1 MEIFLGLFILSFWVN
16 ALLFVPFINF
26 LYKISFQRKK
36 QDTLDLFGKLT
47 PIFNKLH
54 QKKTGTPIGG
64 GLLVILTT
72 SSLSLFTL
80 ILFHYFWVPITPS
93 YPLKEELKI
102 LFFTFIMFGLLGLFD
117 DIKKMFPG
125 IREHFFG
132 LRFRYKFLLQLVLAM
147 VIGSWLYSNL
157 SITLV
162 NIPFFGVLELG
173 SLYIPFAA
181 FVIVAFANAFN
192 ITDGLD
198 GLAAGLLFISLTMF
212 WIISSAIL
220 DTPLSIFIAVWLGGL
235 VAFLYFNVYP
245 ARIML
250 GDVGSLSFG
259 ATLAVIG
266 LILGKAIA
274 LAVIGALLVVEVA
287 SSLLQIVSRKFF
299 GRKLFKCAPLH
310 LWLQERGWE
319 EPKIVMRAWLA
330 GAMLGVFGLWLS
342 LFT

>member
-16 ALLFVPFINF
+16 ALLFIPFINF

-47 PIFNKLH
+47 PIFNKFH
-54 QKKTGTPIGG
+54 QKKAGTPVGG

-72 SSLSLFTL
+72 SSLSLFAL
-80 ILFHYFWVPITPS
+80 ILSHYFWVPITSS
-93 YPLKEELKI
+93 YPLQEELKI

-117 DIKKMFPG
+117 DIKKMFPDA
-125 IREHFFG
+125 REHFFG

-162 NIPFFGVLELG
+162 NVPFFGVLELG
-173 SLYIPFAA
+173 WLYIPFAA

-274 LAVIGALLVVEVA
+274 LAVIGALFVVEVA

-299 GRKLFKCAPLH
+299 GKKLLKCAPLH
-310 LWLQERGWE
+310 LWLQEKGWE